1 MRNVQKIASPATAAA
16 GGAVAR
22 RQRLCSEAAPA
33 ALRSPAASAQLVM
46 ATAPR
51 ARARSSLRNV
61 QTNASPE
68 TAGSGDGAAV
78 PRPGLRFRSAR
89 PFAEL
94 FVRPC
99 RLPPPSAQKHI
110 AHQESR
116 MEIRKN
122 MQGRERWSGYL
133 SLLSRFETAAI
144 VQPQLA
150 EYGQPKPRRFFVVC
164 AIHVGLKAAAA
175 AQAAG
180 DGLPGRG
187 RYPVRHRPLSA
198 TFGLNIPD
206 DLNGNVLDLLLFS
219 INTFVQIGKN
229 YERLDRGWPF
239 RCGSSL
245 EVLDQLLFPFT
256 EVDVQNICLNYVLE
270 RPTIELLI

>member
-1 MRNVQKIASPATAAA
+1 
-16 GGAVAR
+16 
-22 RQRLCSEAAPA
+22 
-33 ALRSPAASAQLVM
+33 
-46 ATAPR
+46 
-51 ARARSSLRNV
+51 
-61 QTNASPE
+61 
-68 TAGSGDGAAV
+68 
-78 PRPGLRFRSAR
+78 
-89 PFAEL
+89 
-94 FVRPC
+94 
-99 RLPPPSAQKHI
+99 
-110 AHQESR
+110 

-133 SLLSRFETAAI
+133 SLSSRFETAEV

-206 DLNGNVLDLLLFS
+206 DLNGNGLDLLLFS
-219 INTFVQIGKN
+219 IDTFVQIGKN

-270 RPTIELLI
+270 RPTIETLI

>member
-1 MRNVQKIASPATAAA
+1 MIGVRPDCSEMGGLGGVGVAGGVGKGAAAPRARARSLMRNVQKIASPATAAA

-116 MEIRKN
+116 MEIWKN

-150 EYGQPKPRRFFVVC
+150 EYGQPKPRRFL
-164 AIHVGLKAAAA
+164 VG
-175 AQAAG
+175 
-180 DGLPGRG
+180 
-187 RYPVRHRPLSA
+187 
-198 TFGLNIPD
+198 
-206 DLNGNVLDLLLFS
+206 
-219 INTFVQIGKN
+219 
-229 YERLDRGWPF
+229 
-239 RCGSSL
+239 
-245 EVLDQLLFPFT
+245 
-256 EVDVQNICLNYVLE
+256 
-270 RPTIELLI
+270 